1 MVRTLTVNATRGE
14 VTPLM
19 HARVDTEFYQQ
30 SLAQGRNVVVTRYG
44 PLLRVPGTLREG
56 TPKQNTVTIAPS
68 EVTVPRPYESWGYED
83 SSVIAL
89 SRIRFLPFEFNED
102 QIYAVEAGNGYFR
115 FWTPEGQVLDS
126 GSPYEIVSPFETDDL
141 PALHSLQI
149 GDTLYLFSLGRKRIY
164 ILKRLGET
172 NWTVDTYNTMDGPWL
187 DLNTQGVIMTPANN
201 GSFVPKMTANNAPS
215 GTVAASGGTDPYK
228 VFDQSNT
235 TDYTHTSSTG
245 WLSYTPASGTR
256 VMDAYWMKASAGTDP
271 SGMPSSWRIEGYDG
285 TNWIV
290 LDTRDSE
297 QGWGRGE
304 RRYYE
309 FENETAFQT
318 YRIAW
323 DGTSSSSAATRINE
337 MGWHQRAETQ
347 TAFNLTASATT
358 GINGG
363 SGFLTSDVGRV
374 IRLRGSDGKWRWARI
389 IARTSSTVV
398 TIQLYGHALPST
410 ERIAIWQLGAFSDYT
425 GWPFTGIL
433 YEDRLALAG
442 SNSDP
447 IGMWFTRNGGYDNFG
462 QSDPLVDD
470 DGITIRL
477 TGGRLNPVTWL
488 AEAGVLLAGT
498 VNNIRSVAN
507 RDNQSAL
514 SPTNIRQKAET
525 AVPASEVRPATTENV
540 TLFIDRNLKRLYETG
555 YDYNSDAYLARE
567 VSTLNEH
574 LFRLKV
580 VQLVY
585 LDAPH
590 KFALGRRFDGKV
602 IFFAYDR
609 EQKIAG
615 ATLCDFG
622 GFVQDIMVMPGR
634 EYPDV
639 WMSVV
644 RQNAPTTTT
653 PNVARISVERLAPF
667 WREGDEAPN
676 LPVYAAAAATY
687 HGAATNGL
695 SGLSWLGGHT
705 VGIWADGRDIG
716 DAVVDNS
723 TGTVTLPFG
732 ITATDIVVGLRMP
745 WKIQTLRLPTYG
757 QNDGSGLGR
766 KMTIAKA
773 FVDVFES
780 QGVYGGSLGDN
791 DNLITN
797 EADIEDNPDLPVPLL
812 TGMFPIHSDDS
823 FQNGGVFVI
832 QGDRM
837 FPATIR
843 AISLEV
849 EGEP

>member
-14 VTPLM
+14 VSPLM
-19 HARVDTEFYQQ
+19 HARVDTEFYAQ
-30 SLAQGRNVVVTRYG
+30 SLALARNVVVTRYG
-44 PLLRVPGTLREG
+44 PLLRVPGTLRDG
-56 TPKQNTVTIAPS
+56 APKQNTVALTPP
-68 EVTVPRPYESWGYED
+68 EVTQPLPYASWGYED
-83 SSVIAL
+83 SAAITAA
-89 SRIRFLPFEFNED
+89 RIRFLPFEFNEE
-102 QIYAVEAGNGYFR
+102 QIYAVEAGNEYFR
-115 FWTPEGQVLDS
+115 FWTPEGQVLS
-126 GSPYEIVSPFETDDL
+126 GGLPYEVVSPFTTTDL
-141 PALHSLQI
+141 PALHALQI
-149 GDTLYLFSLGRKRIY
+149 ADTLYLFSLGRKRIY

-172 NWTVDTYNTMDGPWL
+172 NWTVETYDPKDGPWL
-187 DLNTQGVIMTPANN
+187 DVNTQGTIFTPANN
-201 GSFVPKMTANNAPS
+201 GSFVPAMTSNTLPS
-215 GTVAASGGTDPYK
+215 GTVAASAGTDPWK
-228 VFDQSNT
+228 AFDRDAA
-235 TDYTHTSSTG
+235 TDYTNTVSTG
-245 WLSYTPASGTR
+245 WISYTPAAGTR
-256 VMDAYWMKASAGTDP
+256 VMDAYWLRASTGTDP
-271 SGMPSSWRIEGYDG
+271 SGMPSAWRIQGYDG
-285 TNWIV
+285 TNWIT

-309 FENETAFQT
+309 FENEAAYQQ
-318 YRIAW
+318 YRIIW
-323 DGTSSSSAATRINE
+323 DGTSSSVAGTRIGE
-337 MGWHQRAETQ
+337 MGWHERAQNQ
-347 TAFNLTASATT
+347 TAFNLTASSIA
-358 GINGG
+358 GINNGT
-363 SGFLTSDVGRV
+363 GFRTDDVGRV
-374 IRLRGSDGKWRWARI
+374 IRLRGTDGRWRWAKI
-389 IARTSSTVV
+389 IARTSTTVV

-410 ERIAIWQLGAFSDYT
+410 ERIAIWQLGAFSNYT

-447 IGMWFTRNGGYDNFG
+447 IGMWLTRNGGYDNFG

-514 SPTNIRQKAET
+514 SQTNVKQKAET

-644 RQNAPTTTT
+644 RQNAPTSVT
-653 PNVARISVERLAPF
+653 PNVARITVERLAPF
-667 WREGDEAPN
+667 WRDGDEEPN
-676 LPVYAAAAATY
+676 LPVYAAAAARY
-687 HGAATNGL
+687 SGAPTTGL
-695 SGLSWLGGHT
+695 SGLGWLGGHT
-705 VGIWADGRDIG
+705 VGLWADGRDIG
-716 DAVVDNS
+716 NAIVDNG

-732 ITATDIVVGLRMP
+732 ISASEIVVGLRMP

-766 KMTIAKA
+766 KMTIAAA
-773 FVDVFES
+773 FVDLFES
-780 QGVYGGSLGDN
+780 QGVYGGSLTDN
-791 DNLITN
+791 ENLVIN

-812 TGMFPIHSDDS
+812 TGMYPIRADDS